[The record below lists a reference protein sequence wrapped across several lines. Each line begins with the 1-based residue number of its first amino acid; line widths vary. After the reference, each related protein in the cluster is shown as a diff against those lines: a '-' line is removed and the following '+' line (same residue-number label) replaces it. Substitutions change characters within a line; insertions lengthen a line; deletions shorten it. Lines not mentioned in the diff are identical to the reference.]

1 MYWLYDWKGCYS
13 HNQGVVFTLYMLVA
27 GCLVGFHFLVIV
39 FKLAMFY
46 RTLKMTG
53 ETLKRNVYVIKFLM
67 QVTLDHSKQF
77 YVLNQ
82 VLWWFN
88 AIIILKYICYL
99 KTNYDI
105 SQEAS
110 FKFLK
115 HLKNFM
121 YWSFELGNEQF
132 EPPPQHFY
140 HITQIYKL
148 CRNLWSMQ
156 V

>member
-53 ETLKRNVYVIKFLM
+53 ETLKCIVYVIEFLM
-67 QVTLDHSKQF
+67 QVTLDQSKQF
-77 YVLNQ
+77 YVINH
-82 VLWWFN
+82 VLWWLENESFN
-88 AIIILKYICYL
+88 AMIILKYICYL

-105 SQEAS
+105 SQEVS

-115 HLKNFM
+115 YLKNFM

-132 EPPPQHFY
+132 EPPPRHFY
-140 HITQIYKL
+140 HIT
-148 CRNLWSMQ
+148 
-156 V
+156 

>member
-1 MYWLYDWKGCYS
+1 
-13 HNQGVVFTLYMLVA
+13 MLVA

-82 VLWWFN
+82 VL
-88 AIIILKYICYL
+88 
-99 KTNYDI
+99 
-105 SQEAS
+105 
-110 FKFLK
+110 
-115 HLKNFM
+115 
-121 YWSFELGNEQF
+121 
-132 EPPPQHFY
+132 
-140 HITQIYKL
+140 
-148 CRNLWSMQ
+148 
-156 V
+156 

>member
-53 ETLKRNVYVIKFLM
+53 ETLKCIVYVIEFLM
-67 QVTLDHSKQF
+67 QVTLDQSKQF
-77 YVLNQ
+77 YVIKH
-82 VLWWFN
+82 VLWWLENCHKSFK
-88 AIIILKYICYL
+88 AIIILKYNCYL
-99 KTNYDI
+99 KINYDI
-105 SQEAS
+105 SQEVS

-115 HLKNFM
+115 YLKNFM

-132 EPPPQHFY
+132 EPPPRHFY
-140 HITQIYKL
+140 HIK
-148 CRNLWSMQ
+148 
-156 V
+156 